1 MTAAEML
8 ANEALEAALRLVAAR
23 GEFSDFVALKPP
35 KRGGSR
41 ESIPTAANALRRGYI
56 DQVAATDESL
66 RAAWRYGC
74 YLFNNCCY
82 ICGLPFAEGEYAQ
95 ADHVIPPELGGST
108 NAGNMLPAHS
118 VCNDLKGNASP
129 DEHFADR
136 PSTLALLHHYRA
148 KFNYAPDATLY
159 PLALEKVSGYIDM
172 MKKDILA
179 SRNSREMAQ
188 EDEGEDA
195 GVPQRLEVSS
205 GVQNLMR
212 AVHYYLKAEVVAPSA
227 RNKMT
232 SVTRRILHSWDSL
245 NPTIDLFSQDEAIVL
260 AFIQIYFL
268 GVTDHR
274 DSFNRTHR
282 AFRILSEIFE
292 SKSLANIYTEGV
304 PVTLAEMR
312 ESHEF
317 VDGCWR
323 PKEQAP

>member
-1 MTAAEML
+1 MTTAEML
-8 ANEALEAALRLVAAR
+8 ANEALEVALRLVTAR

-66 RAAWRYGC
+66 RAGWRYGC

-82 ICGLPFAEGEYAQ
+82 ICGLPFAEGEYPQ

-118 VCNDLKGNASP
+118 VCNDLKGNAAP
-129 DEHFADR
+129 EDYFADK
-136 PSTLALLHHYRA
+136 PSTLALLTHYRT
-148 KFNYAPDATLY
+148 KFNYQPDPTLY

-179 SRNSREMAQ
+179 SRNAREMAQ
-188 EDEGEDA
+188 EDDGEEIA
-195 GVPQRLEVSS
+195 PVTEMSPAVT
-205 GVQNLMR
+205 NLMR
-212 AVHYYLKAEVVAPSA
+212 AVQYYLEAKEVAPSA
-227 RNKMT
+227 CEKMMR
-232 SVTRRILHSWDSL
+232 VTRRILSAWDNL
-245 NPTIDLFSQDEAIVL
+245 NPNLDLFTQDETVVR
-260 AFIQIYFL
+260 AFIQSYLL
-268 GVTDHR
+268 GVSDHR
-274 DSFNRTHR
+274 DAFNRTHR

-292 SKSLANIYTEGV
+292 SRSLRNIYLEGV
-304 PVTLAEMR
+304 PVTLADMR

-317 VDGCWR
+317 IDGIWQEKVVT
-323 PKEQAP
+323 P